1 MTKKTTKTTNAN
13 GMFSP
18 KDSIK
23 SIGSSRKSANKK
35 SSMYSSRSNLKNSPR
50 VFAQS
55 PRVFT
60 QSPRVFAQSPVA
72 TINSPVSKGLGGI
85 KKIMSDKKSPTAKVA
100 MSLYKNYF

>member
-1 MTKKTTKTTNAN
+1 MTKKTTKTTNTN

-18 KDSIK
+18 IK

-35 SSMYSSRSNLKNSPR
+35 SSMYSSRSKSKNSPR
-50 VFAQS
+50 VF
-55 PRVFT
+55 V
-60 QSPRVFAQSPVA
+60 QSPRVFAQSPMA
-72 TINSPVSKGLGGI
+72 TINSPVSTKGLGGI